1 MVMLARHSPTVEKV
15 GRERKLEPA
24 PTWRDY
30 AITGPANRAAVAKGL
45 ASASWYKSPL
55 PREQL
60 KQLSRRSDGPA
71 VRDTAIWFAGLAI
84 SGILGYVAWGTWWA
98 IPAFFVYGTLY
109 GSASSS
115 RWHECGHGTA
125 FKTPWLNNAVYNIAS
140 FMVLREPTPWRWSH
154 ARHHTD
160 TLIVGRDPEIA
171 VPRPPRFMNFAFDL
185 LSLKAGPSELRKMF
199 IHAAGSMTEAE
210 RDYIPE
216 SEFPRVYLAARIFL
230 AILGATL
237 LVALATGSILPLM
250 YIGLPSFYGCW
261 FTRLTGP
268 TQHAGLA
275 EDVLD
280 HRLNSR
286 TVVLNPLFSF
296 LYWNMNYHIEHHMF
310 PNVPYHALPALHEAV
325 KPTLPPAYRGLWQVY
340 REMIP
345 ALIRQQRDPA
355 YHIERQL
362 PPGAAPFLGPAGRV
376 SANQNHGA

>member
-1 MVMLARHSPTVEKV
+1 MEA
-15 GRERKLEPA
+15 A
-24 PTWRDY
+24 ATWRDY
-30 AITGPANRAAVAKGL
+30 SVTGPAKHAAIENGL
-45 ASASWYKSPL
+45 ASATWYKSPL
-55 PREQL
+55 SREQL
-60 KQLSRRSDGPA
+60 KQLSRRSDAPA
-71 VRDTAIWFAGLAI
+71 LRDTAIWFLALVV
-84 SGILGYVAWGTWWA
+84 SGFLGYLAWGTWWA
-98 IPAFFVYGTLY
+98 ALTFFVYGTLY

-125 FKTPWLNNAVYNIAS
+125 FKTPWLNDWVYNIAS
-140 FMVLREPTPWRWSH
+140 FMVFREPTPWRWSH

-171 VPRPPRFMNFAFDL
+171 VPRPPRFLNFALDL
-185 LSLKAGPSELRKMF
+185 FSLKAGPAELRNMI
-199 IHAAGSMTEAE
+199 IHAGGNMTEAE

-216 SEFPRVYLAARIFL
+216 SEFPRVYLTARIFL
-230 AILGATL
+230 GILGGTV
-237 LVALATGSILPLM
+237 VAAVAAGSFLPLM
-250 YIGLPSFYGCW
+250 YVGLPSFYGVW

-286 TVVLNPLFSF
+286 TVLLNPLFRF

-325 KPTLPPAYRGLWQVY
+325 KPALPPAYRGLWEVY

-345 ALIRQQRDPA
+345 ALIRQQIDPA
-355 YHIERQL
+355 YYIRREL
-362 PPGAAPFLGPAGRV
+362 PSGATPFLGPAGRV
-376 SANQNHGA
+376 AAAHDKHRV